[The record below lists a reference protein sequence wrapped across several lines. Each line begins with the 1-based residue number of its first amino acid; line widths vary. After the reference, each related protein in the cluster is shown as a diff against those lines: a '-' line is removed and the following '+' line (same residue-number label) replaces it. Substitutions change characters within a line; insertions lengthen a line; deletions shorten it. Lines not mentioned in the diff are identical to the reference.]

1 MAIRDCA
8 NHWGARSD
16 LLFRF
21 VAKIKRQSLDAIAPS
36 RVPTLGFR
44 TMAFRALHEV
54 LQHEAAWTLG
64 PHCQPAEVAML
75 ALSCSELLCHLS
87 VFAERFAIFE
97 MGRCSIC
104 KGRLSAPCRLRDCG
118 HTACGRCVFQ
128 SVCLPAWTPWRCN
141 RFVPRHGFCGQ
152 LCRKQP
158 ELLPPGDCAAAE
170 AARAE
175 RGQGVDFSDR
185 GWPADFDDLPSVS
198 LAGLAETLQPGRSY
212 ILRHCPASL
221 NFLGFSE
228 ERLDRESA
236 LDVVSR
242 FVSLQI

>member
-1 MAIRDCA
+1 MRECA
-8 NHWGARSD
+8 SRWGARSD
-16 LLFRF
+16 LLFGF
-21 VAKIKRQSLDAIAPS
+21 VGNTKRRSLDAIAPS
-36 RVPTLGFR
+36 SVPTLGFR
-44 TMAFRALHEV
+44 TMALRALREV
-54 LQHEAAWTLG
+54 LQHEAAWALG

-104 KGRLSAPCRLRDCG
+104 RGRLSAPCRLRDCG

-141 RFVPRHGFCGQ
+141 RFVPRRGFCGQ

-198 LAGLAETLQPGRSY
+198 LGGIAETLQPGRSY

-228 ERLDRESA
+228 GRLQFCCPVYCR
-236 LDVVSR
+236 L
-242 FVSLQI
+242 

>member
-1 MAIRDCA
+1 
-8 NHWGARSD
+8 
-16 LLFRF
+16 
-21 VAKIKRQSLDAIAPS
+21 
-36 RVPTLGFR
+36 
-44 TMAFRALHEV
+44 
-54 LQHEAAWTLG
+54 
-64 PHCQPAEVAML
+64 ML

-141 RFVPRHGFCGQ
+141 RFVPRRGLCGQ

-158 ELLPPGDCAAAE
+158 ELLRPGDCAAAE
-170 AARAE
+170 ATRPARE
-175 RGQGVDFSDR
+175 QGVDFSDR
-185 GWPADFDDLPSVS
+185 GWPADFDDLPSVG
-198 LAGLAETLQPGRSY
+198 LGGLAETLRPGRSY

-221 NFLGFSE
+221 NLFGFSE
-228 ERLDRESA
+228 GRLDRDSA

-242 FVSLQI
+242 FVSLQVEPFDVVLVESDTDNPLRITGWEHLVQDGGDLSEPEV